1 VTIHAAPVIS
11 TERKLPM
18 PPNSKSLAARLRE
31 KRKRAFQEPNEAANE
46 AADPAFFSAA
56 IPPTTTL
63 DKSPQNVQ
71 AFHAAQSLG
80 AFDNV
85 LMGDGLDR
93 LDLEVHESTHPLFMY
108 ATVY

>member
-1 VTIHAAPVIS
+1 
-11 TERKLPM
+11 M

-31 KRKRAFQEPNEAANE
+31 KHKRAFQEPNEAANE

-56 IPPTTTL
+56 VPPTTTL

-80 AFDNV
+80 ASDNV
-85 LMGDGLDR
+85 LMGDGLD
-93 LDLEVHESTHPLFMY
+93 LDPDLEVRESTHLLFMY
-108 ATVY
+108 ATNIVPTNYRI